1 MLWLLHRFDM
11 PQSTGKHISGLC
23 ILSFNPKLSA
33 LCTTAFVGGP
43 SSLHWSLNIHR
54 DVPYYKRNE
63 SLQAVIW
70 QSYCCREPFT
80 KTFIHLPGS
89 HRKGGTQKR
98 FQFQLATYRVLDHN
112 IPTHRS
118 GHRSLCEQELKRIT
132 HASALASFL
141 SFNSSS
147 ASSSSCWAFSSCSFL
162 ASIWSK

>member
-1 MLWLLHRFDM
+1 M
-11 PQSTGKHISGLC
+11 GKHNLKQPHLGSRRRSKLRQDPCYDCCIDLICHSPQENVTGLC
-23 ILSFNPKLSA
+23 ILSFNPKLSS

-118 GHRSLCEQELKRIT
+118 GHRSLC
-132 HASALASFL
+132 
-141 SFNSSS
+141 
-147 ASSSSCWAFSSCSFL
+147 
-162 ASIWSK
+162 